1 MRNLALITSLLF
13 SITFLFSACEEDD
26 EGNFDLA
33 GTIDKIDSTFSDTTN
48 SELSD
53 DDVISGLKQALT
65 EGTDSS
71 TSILSKA
78 NGYFGDEAVKLLLPD
93 EMETAI
99 NSFKSKTIDLG
110 FAGSVSGNDLYN
122 GKTILGITIDGVKQK
137 EDDLI
142 LGLNQAAEFAAATAG
157 PVFKDAIV
165 NMSITDGLSIL
176 KGTDTS
182 ATTYLKDNTYNGL
195 FTSYEPIMDEAL
207 AKFGVVALYEDYV
220 TSYNGILET
229 SLPGFG
235 SVSSLTNVNTI
246 ATTDISKYGTEKAL
260 DGLFLK
266 VSEEEK
272 NIRKNPFEY
281 VSDIIQKVFG
291 SLFD

>member
-1 MRNLALITSLLF
+1 MRKLALITSLLF
-13 SITFLFSACEEDD
+13 SITFFFSACEDD
-26 EGNFDLA
+26 EGNFSLSE
-33 GTIDKIDSTFSDTTN
+33 TIANIDSTLSDTTN

-71 TSILSKA
+71 TSILSKT
-78 NGYFGDEAVKLLLPD
+78 NGYFGDAAVKLLLPD
-93 EMETAI
+93 EMATAI
-99 NSFKSKTIDLG
+99 TSFKSKTIDLG

-122 GKTILGITIDGVKQK
+122 GKTVLGIQFNGVKQK
-137 EDDLI
+137 EDALI
-142 LGLNQAAEFAAATAG
+142 LGLNKAAEFAASTAG

-207 AKFGVVALYEDYV
+207 AKFGVIALYEDYV
-220 TSYNGILET
+220 TSYNSILET

-272 NIRKNPFEY
+272 NIRKNPFQY